1 MKMTSKMNMTKKIKI
16 TSKWRQ
22 PEDDFKIEDDLKK
35 RICFYRQSPALA
47 YMTLVVIV
55 FTKFCCIFFQ
65 LYEESILSIG
75 QWSYKYLILY
85 PTIFEYI
92 FKKITNIEYIHN
104 RTAYR
109 IQILN
114 IFVFSNLAKYE
125 YRIDS

>member
-1 MKMTSKMNMTKKIKI
+1 M
-16 TSKWRQ
+16 
-22 PEDDFKIEDDLKK
+22 
-35 RICFYRQSPALA
+35 FYSRQSPALA